1 MSDISGA
8 TVNTND
14 IVVDISGAAGPA
26 APVVAETVAVAPV
39 TVPAPEAATEPAP
52 AAPEAAPAVPE
63 APPAAVPEVPAAA
76 VPAAP
81 PAAVPEAPTAPAVPE
96 AAAAA
101 IAIRVP
107 LVAGNWRSCGSC
119 LRVVAGDV
127 LNIKDLSGVD
137 LSDPLPAI
145 IAKFTKDLS
154 GSNIQDIIRAL
165 PQIAATVQALET
177 KEPVDQ
183 KLQTVAK
190 ALIAACVP
198 EAHRAEAD
206 AFVAT
211 HLPVVCDILLGVI
224 GPPVA
229 AAAAAAVPKAEQ
241 KAEQKAEVKAEV
253 KVVANRNWLWCL

>member
-14 IVVDISGAAGPA
+14 IAVDISGAAVPA
-26 APVVAETVAVAPV
+26 APVVAETVAVAPAP
-39 TVPAPEAATEPAP
+39 VPAS
-52 AAPEAAPAVPE
+52 APEAAPE
-63 APPAAVPEVPAAA
+63 APPAPPAA

-81 PAAVPEAPTAPAVPE
+81 PAPPAAP
-96 AAAAA
+96 
-101 IAIRVP
+101 AIRVP
-107 LVAGNWRSCGSC
+107 LVTGNWFSCGSC
-119 LRVVAGDV
+119 LRVAAGDV

-137 LSDPLPAI
+137 LSDPLPAV

-165 PQIAATVQALET
+165 PQIAAAVQALET
-177 KEPVDQ
+177 KEPAAQ

-224 GPPVA
+224 GQPVA
-229 AAAAAAVPKAEQ
+229 AAAAAAVPKAEAVESKDQ
-241 KAEQKAEVKAEV
+241 AAALPKAEAKVAEK
-253 KVVANRNWLWCL
+253 RNWLWFR